1 MPSTGGWS
9 STPNLSYVRPRG
21 RGSVAVAPDQL
32 PEAALVPNGQPA
44 VNYSKPFW
52 AQEEGPP
59 AKRQKTVTEDEQNV
73 EQLAEGEWL
82 RYV

>member
-9 STPNLSYVRPRG
+9 STPNLSYVRPQG